1 MNCLLT
7 FLWRYTRVVKNYVLK
22 RLDLVTRI
30 EIVLFFGFLLFYC
43 LFAWNREFS
52 WTLKIKGQVE
62 VWQKFVLFCRF
73 FILFLPVTAF
83 TMAGKRLRTR
93 ANDILLALP
102 VPGKIL
108 ASERLLDLVLPLAL
122 FYPLWLALYFLFAR
136 YAALTPGSFVLL
148 AFALTGWYFFAVFT
162 GLLLFIVLRLPHKL
176 TDLFIVVVM
185 AAVLLFTVILAG
197 HIQTINWQWLYALV
211 LPTLTIIAVYTGLRI
226 LTATVAKCPERLA
239 PQQAK
244 ARLLTSKLLLQIF
257 TLPTPRR
264 LVALVVK
271 DCTFTFRNYKSFIM
285 IFLALLI
292 ILVIGIAKSSQA
304 HDGIQWFLSINIAAA
319 WILANAAFRFVDQ
332 RAESLAIIRSLPIKP
347 VTYWWAKFW
356 QAFLP
361 VVWLVIAG
369 TIIFILKF
377 GFTELALYESITAI
391 LFIAFTLIFMQTNFA
406 LYSYPYPRYAVLWYN
421 LYLIL
426 AVAFFTVL
434 LSPLITIGFLLFGY
448 GAIFLVLKRINNVEI
463 IND

>member
-22 RLDLVTRI
+22 RLDLATRI
-30 EIVLFFGFLLFYC
+30 EIVLFFSFLLFYC

-73 FILFLPVTAF
+73 FILSLSVTAF
-83 TMAGKRLRTR
+83 TMAGKRLRTS

-108 ASERLLDLVLPLAL
+108 ARERLLDLVLPLAL
-122 FYPLWLALYFLFAR
+122 FYPLWLALYILFAR

-148 AFALTGWYFFAVFT
+148 AFALTGWYCFAVFT
-162 GLLLFIVLRLPHKL
+162 GLLLFIVLRFPHKL

-185 AAVLLFTVILAG
+185 AAVFLFTIILTG
-197 HIQTINWQWLYALV
+197 HIQTITWQWLYALA
-211 LPTLTIIAVYTGLRI
+211 LPALTIIAVYTGLRI
-226 LTATVAKCPERLA
+226 LTVTVAKCPERLA
-239 PQQAK
+239 LQQAK
-244 ARLLTSKLLLQIF
+244 AKLLTGKLLMQIF

-264 LVALVVK
+264 LAALVDK
-271 DCTFTFRNYKSFIM
+271 DCTFTFCNYKSFIM
-285 IFLALLI
+285 IFCALLVV
-292 ILVIGIAKSSQA
+292 LVMGIAKSTQA
-304 HDGIQWFLSINIAAA
+304 HDGIQWFISITIAAA
-319 WILANAAFRFVDQ
+319 WALANSAFRFVEQ
-332 RAESLAIIRSLPIKP
+332 RAENLAIIRSLPVRP
-347 VTYWWAKFW
+347 VIYWWAKFW
-356 QAFLP
+356 LAFLP
-361 VVWLVIAG
+361 VLWLVIAG
-369 TIIFILKF
+369 LIVFICKY
-377 GFTELALYESITAI
+377 GFAEAAFYASIAAS
-391 LFIAFTLIFMQTNFA
+391 LFIAFTLIFVQTNFA
-406 LYSYPYPRYAVLWYN
+406 LYSYPYPRYAVFWYN

-448 GAIFLVLKRINNVEI
+448 GAIFPVLKRIKNVEL